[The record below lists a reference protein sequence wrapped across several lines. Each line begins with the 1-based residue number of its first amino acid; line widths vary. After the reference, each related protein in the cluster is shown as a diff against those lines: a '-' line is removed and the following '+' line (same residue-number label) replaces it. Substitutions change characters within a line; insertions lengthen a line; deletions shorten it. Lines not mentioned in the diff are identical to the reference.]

1 MDYFLI
7 IVLGIV
13 VISVWNSSR
22 DANARMRDA
31 VDRLE
36 RELDFLRSQLAASVR
51 ANAKTGESVP
61 QAPAQPARA
70 EAVPRATTPVASQAA
85 HGATPPIAAFT
96 PVTTPKPVEPVAP
109 TPAPPVAGPLPVA
122 PAQAAVAPPAPKPV
136 AAPTAPDPI
145 PSTRPPVSQPTAAKA
160 TEPQTP
166 PAKPTEQ
173 PKPPLPIA
181 TPPVHAAAAF
191 QAAPTAPAKESAQSA
206 APPFSLE
213 QTLGANWLN
222 KIGIAILVIGLAFF
236 LAYKLQTWG
245 PGGKVLCGFAV
256 SIALLGGGVWLERKP
271 TYRIFAR
278 GGIGGG
284 WALAYFTTF
293 AMYHLQAARIVD
305 SLPFDLVLMMLVAA
319 GMVGH
324 SLRYRSQT
332 VTALAFMLGFATL
345 LTSHVEEPTQTVA
358 FSLAASAILAI
369 ALVVV
374 TTIRHW
380 AVLELCGLLA
390 VYVSHFVWLTKVLPD
405 NHGDFAEFWPSTALI
420 LLYWLIFRLA
430 YVLRTPLD
438 KSEENLSSVSA
449 IVNSGGVLGLLKF
462 QSAHPEWAFWAL
474 VALGAFEMGLAWW
487 AKEKRR
493 QALVVLST
501 ISVVLLVSSVPFR
514 FHGVSWPVLWL
525 VQAQVLA
532 IAGLRLGEPVFRRLG
547 LLTGVITG
555 GVLALHDVMPLAIER
570 LMAGD
575 TSRHWSL
582 TAGLA
587 LAAILYWTHAEVY
600 PRRWPEIAANDIERL
615 ALKLSSWL
623 ALGAAATCLWV
634 VLPGKWLPAGWL
646 ALFLVLVFL
655 GHRFRATLPV
665 VEGDVLALCTAALLV
680 FDHVLPLMYF
690 RLSNTDLGNHPAD
703 TAVLA
708 FAALAYWLRAE
719 VFPRVLPGLDET
731 GSPAKTLAGW
741 QAFILPCASW
751 LGLGAATAA
760 LWVWMPD
767 QWLPLG
773 WLALFLALVI
783 LGHHFKAVKPALE
796 GDTLALL
803 SAGVLVFHHV
813 LPLVFLRFANT
824 NPDPSRHSALT
835 AILSLAALAF
845 WSRAELLP
853 RFLPKLNA
861 IPNWDPAAWEAV
873 MLPLASCI
881 GTASAATALWVALP
895 AAWVAVGW
903 FALVLVLGF
912 AADWIASCALA
923 LQADALAV
931 VSLLGLAGWDL
942 WHSDWS
948 HRTPLLIALALLYC
962 GMRRKTVAGARN
974 YVPAAYSWAATVFLP
989 FIVVDIFKPLWVAP
1003 VLVALALALFEIGR
1017 FARKGFLRWQGYAL
1031 FALAVSR
1038 LNSDNLLSTGA
1049 DPSRHF
1055 ADHFSLINSC
1065 LLEALILA
1073 TGGYW
1078 LYERTRNTDRCTRRE
1093 HVVGLIADLLGTMS
1107 IALWFL
1113 FQFPSYWVPLANGA
1127 SWVTAIWAAMATALM
1142 ALAWVMRRHTFVAQ
1156 AVALAGAAVLRGL
1169 LFDLFADSHS
1179 DFWHGTLLHLS
1190 VAALVLMAALPFAF
1204 KVRGPEFW
1212 EGASIRL
1219 PEPFVAVL
1227 SKPEQWFFFAP
1238 FVLMVVALAV
1248 KLSSG
1253 HITIA
1258 WSLLGLG
1265 TFLFALVVGER
1276 SFRLA
1281 GLGLL
1286 LVSVAKI
1293 LLMDVWAL
1301 APPDRYVTLI
1311 VLGTALLAVSFLYT
1325 RFSEKIRKYL

>member
-13 VISVWNSSR
+13 VLSVWNSSR
-22 DANARMRDA
+22 DANERMRDA
-31 VDRLE
+31 VNRLE
-36 RELDFLRSQLAASVR
+36 RELDFLRSQLAALVR
-51 ANAKTGESVP
+51 ANAKSGESVA
-61 QAPAQPARA
+61 QSAPAQPSGV
-70 EAVPRATTPVASQAA
+70 EAAPKAATPAAAQAA
-85 HGATPPIAAFT
+85 HSAPPPIAAFT
-96 PVTTPKPVEPVAP
+96 PVATPKPVEPVVP
-109 TPAPPVAGPLPVA
+109 VPAPPSP
-122 PAQAAVAPPAPKPV
+122 Q
-136 AAPTAPDPI
+136 PTAPPQAAAV
-145 PSTRPPVSQPTAAKA
+145 PPAQKPPVQSPVFAAIPPATSDLPTAKQA
-160 TEPQTP
+160 EPQIP
-166 PAKPTEQ
+166 PAKPPEPVRQ
-173 PKPPLPIA
+173 ASAPPA
-181 TPPVHAAAAF
+181 PPVHAAAAF
-191 QAAPTAPAKESAQSA
+191 QGAPAAAAKEPAPAAQ
-206 APPFSLE
+206 PFSLE

-222 KIGIAILVIGLAFF
+222 KIGIASVVIGIAFWLANR
-236 LAYKLQTWG
+236 LQAWG

-256 SIALLGGGVWLERKP
+256 SLVLLGGGVWLERKP

-324 SLRYRSQT
+324 SLRYKSQT

-345 LTSHVEEPTQTVA
+345 LTSHVEEPNQTVV

-380 AVLELCGLLA
+380 AVLEFCGLIA
-390 VYVSHFVWLTKVLPD
+390 VYVSHLVWLTKVLPD
-405 NHGDFAEFWPSTALI
+405 NHADFAEFWPSTALI

-438 KSEENLSSVSA
+438 KREENLSSVSA

-493 QALVVLST
+493 QAFVVLST

-570 LMAGD
+570 VMAGD

-582 TAGLA
+582 TVGLA

-600 PRRWPEIAANDIERL
+600 PRRWPEIAANALESL

-634 VLPGKWLPAGWL
+634 VLPERWLAFGWL
-646 ALFLVLVFL
+646 ALFLVLVFA
-655 GHRFRATLPV
+655 GHRFRATMPL
-665 VEGDVLALCTAALLV
+665 VEGDVLALGAAGLLV
-680 FDHVLPLMYF
+680 FDHVLPLAYF
-690 RLSNTDLGNHPAD
+690 RLSNADLGHHPVD
-703 TAVLA
+703 TSVLA
-708 FAALAYWLRAE
+708 FAALAYWLRSE
-719 VFPRVLPGLDET
+719 VFPRVLPQLDEP

-741 QAFILPCASW
+741 HAFILPCASW

-773 WLALFLALVI
+773 WIALFLVLVI
-783 LGHHFKAVKPALE
+783 VGHRFKATMLPLE
-796 GDTLALL
+796 GDILALL
-803 SAGVLVFHHV
+803 SAGVLAFHHV
-813 LPLVFLRFANT
+813 LPLVWLRFQ
-824 NPDPSRHSALT
+824 NPDSARHPALT
-835 AILSLAALAF
+835 TVLVVAALAF

-853 RFLPKLNA
+853 RFLPRLTA
-861 IPNWDPAAWEAV
+861 SPIWDPAAWEAV
-873 MLPLASCI
+873 MLPLASYI
-881 GTASAATALWVALP
+881 GTALASAALWVALP
-895 AAWVAVGW
+895 PEWVAVGW
-903 FALVLVLGF
+903 LALVVALGLV
-912 AADWIASCALA
+912 ADGIAGKALA
-923 LQADALAV
+923 LQADVLALVSVLALA
-931 VSLLGLAGWDL
+931 ARWDL
-942 WHSDWS
+942 QRGDWHY
-948 HRTPLLIALALLYC
+948 RTPLLVAVALLYS
-962 GMRRKTVAGARN
+962 GMRRKTILSGLN
-974 YVPAAYSWAATVFLP
+974 YVPAAYSWAAAYFLVALA
-989 FIVVDIFKPLWVAP
+989 FDIFNPPWVAP
-1003 VLVALALALFEIGR
+1003 VVVALALALFEVGR
-1017 FARKGFLRWQGYAL
+1017 FARKGFLRWQGHTL
-1031 FALAVSR
+1031 FAVAV
-1038 LNSDNLLSTGA
+1038 LLSTGA
-1049 DPSRHF
+1049 DPSTRLY
-1055 ADHFSLINSC
+1055 DHFSLIHSC
-1065 LLEALILA
+1065 LLEVMILA
-1073 TGGYW
+1073 AGGYW
-1078 LYERTRNTDRCTRRE
+1078 LYERTRITDRCVPRE
-1093 HVVGLIADLLGTMS
+1093 HIVGIIADLVGTFS
-1107 IALWFL
+1107 IALWFVDR
-1113 FQFPSYWVPLANGA
+1113 FPLYWTAPANGA
-1127 SWVTAIWAAMATALM
+1127 AWIAAIWAAMATALM
-1142 ALAWVMRRHTFVAQ
+1142 ALAWVMRRRTFLVQ
-1156 AVALAGAAVLRGL
+1156 AVALAVAVVLRGL
-1169 LFDLFADSHS
+1169 LFDLFAESRG
-1179 DFWHGTLLHLS
+1179 DFWHGTLFHLS
-1190 VAALVLMAALPFAF
+1190 VAALVLVAALPFAF

-1212 EGASIRL
+1212 AGGSFKL
-1219 PEPFVAVL
+1219 PEPFVGLL
-1227 SKPEQWFFFAP
+1227 SKPDQWFFFAP
-1238 FVLMVVALAV
+1238 FGLMVVALAV

>member
-13 VISVWNSSR
+13 VLSVWNSSR
-22 DANARMRDA
+22 DANERMRDA

-36 RELDFLRSQLAASVR
+36 RELEFMRSQLAALVR
-51 ANAKTGESVP
+51 ANAKSGESGER
-61 QAPAQPARA
+61 APAQTPSAETVPKAPPPAA
-70 EAVPRATTPVASQAA
+70 AQAA
-85 HGATPPIAAFT
+85 HGAAPPIAAYA
-96 PVTTPKPVEPVAP
+96 PAAAPKPVEPVAP
-109 TPAPPVAGPLPVA
+109 TPAPTIAVPPPV
-122 PAQAAVAPPAPKPV
+122 QASVAPPAATAPQL
-136 AAPTAPDPI
+136 PTAP
-145 PSTRPPVSQPTAAKA
+145 STPPQPPAVKM
-160 TEPQTP
+160 PQAETP
-166 PAKPTEQ
+166 PATHAEPT
-173 PKPPLPIA
+173 KPPQPIA
-181 TPPVHAAAAF
+181 PPPVHAAAAF
-191 QAAPTAPAKESAQSA
+191 QGQAAQQAGVSAEKEARQ
-206 APPFSLE
+206 FSLE

-256 SIALLGGGVWLERKP
+256 SVALLGGGIWLERKP

-305 SLPFDLVLMMLVAA
+305 SLPVDLVLMMLVAA

-324 SLRYRSQT
+324 SLRYKSQT

-345 LTSHVEEPTQTVA
+345 LTSHVEEPNQTVI

-380 AVLELCGLLA
+380 AVLELCGLIA

-405 NHGDFAEFWPSTALI
+405 NHANFAEFWPSTALI

-438 KSEENLSSVSA
+438 KREENLSSVSA

-493 QALVVLST
+493 QAFVVLST

-547 LLTGVITG
+547 LLIGVITG

-570 LMAGD
+570 VMAAD

-582 TAGLA
+582 TVGLA
-587 LAAILYWTHAEVY
+587 LAAILYWTHTEVY
-600 PRRWPEIAANDIERL
+600 PRRWPEIATNPLESL

-634 VLPGKWLPAGWL
+634 VLPERWLAMGWL
-646 ALFLVLVFL
+646 ALFLILVFL
-655 GHRFRATLPV
+655 GHRFRATMPL
-665 VEGDVLALCTAALLV
+665 VEGDVLALGAAALLV
-680 FDHVLPLMYF
+680 FDHVLPLAYF
-690 RLSNTDLGNHPAD
+690 RLSNADLGHHPVD
-703 TAVLA
+703 TTVLV
-708 FAALAYWLRAE
+708 FAALAYWLRGE
-719 VFPRVLPGLDET
+719 MFPRLLPQLDSP
-731 GSPAKTLAGW
+731 GSPVKTLQGW
-741 QAFILPCASW
+741 QAFILPCTSW

-773 WLALFLALVI
+773 WIALSLALVI
-783 LGHHFKAVKPALE
+783 LGHRYRAAMPPLE
-796 GDTLALL
+796 GDILALL
-803 SAGVLVFHHV
+803 SAGVLAFHHIM
-813 LPLVFLRFANT
+813 PLVFLRFGSA
-824 NPDPSRHSALT
+824 DPGKHPALT
-835 AILSLAALAF
+835 ALLSVAALAF

-853 RFLPKLNA
+853 RYLPKLNA
-861 IPNWDPAAWEAV
+861 VPNWDPAAWEAV

-881 GTASAATALWVALP
+881 GTTFAAAAIWVALP
-895 AAWVAVGW
+895 SAWVAVGW
-903 FALVLVLGF
+903 LTLVLLLGF
-912 AADWIASCALA
+912 AADWIASRALA
-923 LQADALAV
+923 LQADVLAV
-931 VSLLGLAGWDL
+931 ASLLWLNGWDV
-942 WHSDWS
+942 WKPDWQ
-948 HRTPLLIALALLYC
+948 HRTPLLIAIALLYC
-962 GMRRKTVAGARN
+962 GMRRKTVVGTRN
-974 YVPAAYSWAATVFLP
+974 YVPVAYSWAATAFLP
-989 FIVVDIFKPLWVAP
+989 FLVFDIFKEPWCAP
-1003 VLVALALALFEIGR
+1003 VLTLLALVLFEIGR
-1017 FARKGFLRWQGYAL
+1017 LVPKGFLRWQGYSLIAIAL
-1031 FALAVSR
+1031 TAYFSGDVRYSITGLAASAAAAEFSWVSSR
-1038 LNSDNLLSTGA
+1038 L
-1049 DPSRHF
+1049 
-1055 ADHFSLINSC
+1055 
-1065 LLEALILA
+1065 LEVVILVA
-1073 TGGYW
+1073 GGYW
-1078 LYERTRNTDRCTRRE
+1078 FYERTQSTEPCSRLE
-1093 HVVGLIADLLGTMS
+1093 HAVGLVADATGTFCLMV
-1107 IALWFL
+1107 WFSVR
-1113 FQFPSYWVPLANGA
+1113 FPFYVSGGEAWI
-1127 SWVTAIWAAMATALM
+1127 TAIWAAMATVLM
-1142 ALAWVMRRHTFVAQ
+1142 ALAWMMRRRTFLVQ
-1156 AVALAGAAVLRGL
+1156 AVALAVAAVLRGL
-1169 LFDLFADSHS
+1169 LFDLFAESHG
-1179 DFWHGTLLHLS
+1179 DFWHGTLFHLS
-1190 VAALVLMAALPFAF
+1190 VVALVLLAALPFAF

-1212 EGASIRL
+1212 AGGSISL
-1219 PEPFVAVL
+1219 PEPFVAIL
-1227 SKPEQWFFFAP
+1227 SKPEQGFFFAP
-1238 FVLMVVALAV
+1238 FGLMVVALAV

-1301 APPDRYVTLI
+1301 APPDRYITLI

-1325 RFSEKIRKYL
+1325 RFSEKIRKFL

>member
-13 VISVWNSSR
+13 VLSVWNSSR
-22 DANARMRDA
+22 NANERMRDA
-31 VDRLE
+31 VNRLE
-36 RELDFLRSQLAASVR
+36 RELDFQRSQLAGLAR
-51 ANAKTGESVP
+51 ANAKSSESAS
-61 QAPAQPARA
+61 QAPAPPATA
-70 EAVPRATTPVASQAA
+70 EAD
-85 HGATPPIAAFT
+85 
-96 PVTTPKPVEPVAP
+96 PKAP
-109 TPAPPVAGPLPVA
+109 TPAATQAAHSVPPPIASFATAAAPKQVEPIASAPAPFAADPLPVA
-122 PAQAAVAPPAPKPV
+122 PDPISSPTPKPV
-136 AAPTAPDPI
+136 AVPTTPSAIVPTVPAPTPQPSVVKTPELPRPQQPI
-145 PSTRPPVSQPTAAKA
+145 T
-160 TEPQTP
+160 
-166 PAKPTEQ
+166 
-173 PKPPLPIA
+173 
-181 TPPVHAAAAF
+181 TPPVQAAAAF
-191 QAAPTAPAKESAQSA
+191 QAAPAAAAKEPLQSA
-206 APPFSLE
+206 TQPFSLE

-256 SIALLGGGVWLERKP
+256 SLALLGGGVWLERKP

-332 VTALAFMLGFATL
+332 VTALAFLLGFGTL
-345 LTSHVEEPTQTVA
+345 LTSHVEEPNQTVV

-369 ALVVV
+369 ALVIV

-380 AVLELCGLLA
+380 AVLELCGLIA

-405 NHGDFAEFWPSTALI
+405 SHADFAEFWPSTALI

-430 YVLRTPLD
+430 YVLRTPQD
-438 KSEENLSSVSA
+438 KREENLSSVSA
-449 IVNSGGVLGLLKF
+449 ILNSGGVLGLLKF
-462 QSAHPEWAFWAL
+462 QSAHPEFAFWAL
-474 VALGAFEMGLAWW
+474 LALGAFEMGLAWW

-493 QALVVLST
+493 QAFVVLST

-547 LLTGVITG
+547 LLTCVITG

-570 LMAGD
+570 VMAGD

-600 PRRWPEIAANDIERL
+600 PRRWPEIAANALESL

-634 VLPGKWLPAGWL
+634 VLPDKWLPVGWL
-646 ALFLVLVFL
+646 ALFLVLIFL
-655 GHRFRATLPV
+655 GHRFRATLPL
-665 VEGDVLALCTAALLV
+665 VEGDVLALGGAMLLV
-680 FDHVLPLMYF
+680 FDHVLPLAYF
-690 RLSNTDLGNHPAD
+690 RLGNADLGHHPTD
-703 TAVLA
+703 TTVLT
-708 FAALAYWLRAE
+708 FAALAFWVRAE
-719 VFPRVLPGLDET
+719 VFPRALPRLDEP
-731 GSPAKTLAGW
+731 GSPTRTLQGW
-741 QAFILPCASW
+741 LAFILPCASW
-751 LGLGAATAA
+751 LGLGTATAA
-760 LWVWMPD
+760 LWAWMPD
-767 QWLPLG
+767 RWLPLA
-773 WLALFLALVI
+773 WIALSLILVI
-783 LGHHFKAVKPALE
+783 LGHRFKATMPPLE
-796 GDTLALL
+796 GDILALL
-803 SAGVLVFHHV
+803 SAGVLAFHHV
-813 LPLVFLRFANT
+813 LPLMFLRFENADT
-824 NPDPSRHSALT
+824 SRHPALT
-835 AILSLAALAF
+835 AVLSVAALAF

-861 IPNWDPAAWEAV
+861 IPSWDPAAWEAV
-873 MLPLASCI
+873 MLPVASCI
-881 GTASAATALWVALP
+881 GTAAAAAALWVALP
-895 AAWVAVGW
+895 SAWVAVGW
-903 FALVLVLGF
+903 LALVLILGF
-912 AADWIASCALA
+912 AADWIASGALA

-931 VSLLGLAGWDL
+931 TSLLGLFAWDL
-942 WHSDWS
+942 WHGDWS
-948 HRTPLLIALALLYC
+948 HRTPLLIAVALLYC
-962 GMRRKTVAGARN
+962 GMRRKMVAGVRN
-974 YVPAAYSWAATVFLP
+974 YVPAAYSWSATAFLP
-989 FIVVDIFKPLWVAP
+989 LLVIDIFKPLWVALI
-1003 VLVALALALFEIGR
+1003 LVSLALALFEIGR

-1031 FALAVSR
+1031 FAVAVSR
-1038 LNSDNLLSTGA
+1038 LGTDNLLSTGA

-1055 ADHFSLINSC
+1055 ADHFSLVNSC
-1065 LLEALILA
+1065 LLEVLILA

-1078 LYERTRNTDRCTRRE
+1078 LYERTRNTDGCSRRD
-1093 HVVGLIADLLGTMS
+1093 HVVGLIADLLGTIS

-1113 FQFPSYWVPLANGA
+1113 FQFPSYWVPVLNGA
-1127 SWVTAIWAAMATALM
+1127 AWVTAIWAAMATVLM
-1142 ALAWVMRRHTFVAQ
+1142 ALAWLMRRRTFLVQ
-1156 AVALAGAAVLRGL
+1156 AVALAIAVVLRGL
-1169 LFDLFADSHS
+1169 LFDLFAGPHG
-1179 DFWHGTLLHLS
+1179 DFWHGTLFHLS
-1190 VAALVLMAALPFAF
+1190 VAALLLLTALPFAF

-1212 EGASIRL
+1212 AGASITL
-1219 PEPFVAVL
+1219 PEPFVAIL

-1238 FVLMVVALAV
+1238 FGLMVVALAV

-1265 TFLFALVVGER
+1265 TFLIALVVGER

-1301 APPDRYVTLI
+1301 APPDRYITLI